1 MNLVWAPAVS
11 RASRPS
17 VREGRFSD
25 PDQQELDGPR
35 RLNTT
40 GGIEVTRK
48 TYAIALFA
56 ALGVLA
62 LAGCG
67 GGGSSTSEAGSSS
80 NEQPASS
87 GSSEGGMTLT
97 SAEVSGLGAVLVD
110 SEGFTVYE
118 FGKDNGTTSSCYGAC
133 EENWP
138 PVTTKGAPTA
148 GEGAMSSH
156 LGTTKRKDGTLQVT
170 YAGHPLYTFVEDK
183 SPGEANGN
191 ELEFFGGK
199 WSVLNEAGSAVEG
212 SAGGETE
219 ATEESSS
226 GGGYGY

>member
-1 MNLVWAPAVS
+1 
-11 RASRPS
+11 
-17 VREGRFSD
+17 
-25 PDQQELDGPR
+25 
-35 RLNTT
+35 
-40 GGIEVTRK
+40 VTRK
-48 TYAIALFA
+48 TYAFALLA
-56 ALGVLA
+56 AIGALA

-67 GGGSSTSEAGSSS
+67 GGGGSSTSESSSGS
-80 NEQPASS
+80 NEQPVS
-87 GSSEGGMTLT
+87 GSSEGGGMTLT
-97 SAEVSGLGAVLVD
+97 GAEVSGLGTVLVD

-118 FGKDNGTTSSCYGAC
+118 FAKDNGTTSSCYGEC

-170 YAGHPLYTFVEDK
+170 YAGHPLYTFVQDK

-191 ELEFFGGK
+191 GTEFFGGK
-199 WSVLNEAGSAVEG
+199 WSVLDESGSAVEG
-212 SAGGETE
+212 SSGGE
-219 ATEESSS
+219 TEESSS